1 VGAMA
6 VAEAA
11 AAAANIFSL
20 FGSHFIPFQPNC
32 TVRLVFF
39 RKAFCEGRRKR
50 RACACRELRGFCG
63 APVAVKTC
71 VREAGRCEGG
81 CEV

>member
-1 VGAMA
+1 MLCLREMPAVGAMA

-11 AAAANIFSL
+11 AAAAANIFSL
-20 FGSHFIPFQPNC
+20 FARTLYLFSR

-50 RACACRELRGFCG
+50 RACACRGLRGLCG
-63 APVAVKTC
+63 PPIALETC
-71 VREAGRCEGG
+71 VREAG
-81 CEV
+81 